1 MKTSQLV
8 PGIAF
13 IDEKCMW
20 IIVSVSD
27 ADRHG
32 FVRVM
37 ILSVISDCPST
48 ELKMFSFEWQK
59 NSTHPF
65 SDVPVMFDPR

>member
-13 IDEKCMW
+13 IDEKCTW

-32 FVRVM
+32 FTRVM
-37 ILSVISDCPST
+37 ILSVISDCSPPWRT
-48 ELKMFSFEWQK
+48 FSFEWQK
-59 NSTHPF
+59 NSPHPF
-65 SDVPVMFDPR
+65 SDAPIMFDPR